1 MLPGSSRLYSQ
12 TLGNVAAE
20 AAGRAQAG
28 RSQKTGACSETAVR
42 IRTFII
48 SRAHRTEG
56 LFDFLLFAQMPNGLP
71 KLFFLTGAA
80 VTSCVRLDAGWQM
93 QRASDVAAPGSS
105 VATRD
110 ADTRGWLNVTL
121 PCTVLGCLQ
130 QQVTR

>member
-56 LFDFLLFAQMPNGLP
+56 LFDFCTNAEWTAQ
-71 KLFFLTGAA
+71 A
-80 VTSCVRLDAGWQM
+80 VFPHLR
-93 QRASDVAAPGSS
+93 RSDELRQARCWVAD
-105 VATRD
+105 ATR
-110 ADTRGWLNVTL
+110 
-121 PCTVLGCLQ
+121 Q
-130 QQVTR
+130 